1 MSDFTS
7 SFWSIFII
15 VITLGGIA
23 GCVWLLWVNMTRKQ
37 AGPAQT
43 MGHVWDEDLA
53 ELNNPLPMWWAWLFV
68 ITVVFSLVYLTL
80 YPGLGSFKGLWNWS
94 SAGAW
99 QGEQKDA
106 ALKYDALYAKY
117 ATVAVPQLAADPRAN
132 AIGERLFL
140 NNCAQCHSSDGKGS
154 RGFPNLVDRD
164 WLWGGEP
171 ARIEETLLH
180 GRRNQMPPMGEVL
193 GGPQAVDD
201 MAHYVLSLSGSVHD
215 SAKAARAKDKFA
227 ICAACHAAGGSGNP
241 AMGAPNL
248 TDRIW
253 LHGGTLARIR
263 DTISHGR
270 QNEMPNF
277 GERLGPEKVHLLT
290 AYVWSLSHGKQA
302 VLADAAPAAVAVSAS
317 PAVAVA
323 AKP

>member
-15 VITLGGIA
+15 VITLGGIV

-37 AGPAQT
+37 SGPAQT

-68 ITVVFSLVYLTL
+68 ITVVFSLVYLAL

-99 QGEQKDA
+99 QSEQKDA
-106 ALKYDALYAKY
+106 AVKYDALYAKY
-117 ATVAVPQLAADPRAN
+117 ATVAVPQLAADPKAN

-180 GRRNQMPPMGEVL
+180 GRQNQMPPMGEVL

-215 SAKAARAKDKFA
+215 SSKAARAKDKFA
-227 ICAACHAAGGSGNP
+227 ICAACHAAGGTGNP

-248 TDRIW
+248 ADRIW

-263 DTISHGR
+263 ETINHGR

-290 AYVWSLSHGKQA
+290 AYVWSLSNGKNA
-302 VLADAAPAAVAVSAS
+302 VLADAAPAVVPVSAS
-317 PAVAVA
+317 PAVAAVV
-323 AKP
+323 KP